1 MACSRKSTRYEEYQ
15 IQLRAAIRSQFPTSG
30 LPLCS
35 DDGRV
40 RWSDRILA
48 TALVLLTWHGATTLR
63 EAFAAT
69 RDAVISMYPTR
80 RRPGVHLEGFLKAWQ
95 KRSATLLARITDTL
109 RKRTQQQAGKQWRWK
124 QWVVF
129 GVDGSRI
136 NCPRT
141 RANEGAFGCAG
152 RQKTTPQQLL
162 VTLFHVASGL
172 PWAWRRGRGDASER
186 GLLRAML
193 GDLPE
198 RTLLLADAGF
208 TGYDLLCTLQNAG
221 HAFVVRAGRNVS
233 LLKKLGYELQER
245 RGTVY
250 LWPGAQRCRP
260 PLVLRL
266 VTVKAKRRR
275 VALLTNVLDQAVLCD
290 AEVAGL
296 YRQRWTIEVMFRSL
310 KQTLGKRTLRGETPA
325 LACCEL
331 AWALVGL
338 WMLGLMTLAETGL
351 RRGWSAAGALQA
363 VRTALR
369 RCHRRSGARQLRALL
384 RRARRDTYTRYR
396 PRRARDWPHK
406 KNEPPPGEPRIRIAT
421 DSEIKAAQAFRE
433 KHHAA

>member
-1 MACSRKSTRYEEYQ
+1 MAYSRKSNRYEEYQ
-15 IQLRAAIRSQFPTSG
+15 NQLRAAIRAHFPAVG

-35 DDGRV
+35 SDGRV

-48 TALVLLTWHGATTLR
+48 TALVLLTWHGAATMR
-63 EAFAAT
+63 EAFAAA
-69 RDAVISMYPTR
+69 REAVVAMYPTR
-80 RRPGVHLEGFLKAWQ
+80 RRPGTHLEGFLKAWR
-95 KRSATLLARITDTL
+95 KRSATLLRRIVDTL
-109 RKRTQQQAGKQWRWK
+109 RKRVVEQSGQQWRWK
-124 QWVVF
+124 KWVLL

-141 RANEGAFGCAG
+141 RANEDAFGCAG
-152 RQKTTPQQLL
+152 KQKTTPQQLL

-172 PWAWRRGRGDASER
+172 PWGWRRDRGDASER

-208 TGYDLLCTLQNAG
+208 TGYDLLWTLQTAG

-233 LLKKLGYELQER
+233 LLKKLGYDVQER

-250 LWPGAQRCRP
+250 LWPGKHRHRP

-266 VTVKAKRRR
+266 VTVQSERRR
-275 VALLTNVLDQAVLCD
+275 VALLTNVPDEAELSD
-290 AEVAGL
+290 AEVAAL

-310 KQTLGKRTLRGETPA
+310 KQTLGKRAMLSETPE
-325 LACCEL
+325 LARCEL
-331 AWALVGL
+331 DWAMVGL
-338 WMLGLMTLAETGL
+338 WLLGLMTLAETSL
-351 RRGWSAAGALQA
+351 RRGWSAASALQV

-369 RCHRRSGARQLRALL
+369 NCHRRVGARRLRKQL
-384 RRARRDTYTRYR
+384 RRARRDTYTRHQ
-396 PRRARDWPHK
+396 PKQARDWPHK
-406 KNEPPPGEPRIRIAT
+406 KKESPPGEPKTRIAT
-421 DSEIKAAQAFRE
+421 NAEIKAAQKLRE
-433 KHHAA
+433 KQHAA